1 LARRRLT
8 NNQYPVAAS
17 RATPEQVMV
26 RKPVMLL
33 LLSSLVVTLPASV
46 GPALALDEARQRE
59 LTHLVRQDCGS
70 CHGMT
75 LKGGLGGPLL
85 PSALA
90 DLDSAGIASII
101 LEGVSGKPMPPWRG
115 QLSEEEATWIA
126 KKLKEGFPQ

>member
-1 LARRRLT
+1 MA
-8 NNQYPVAAS
+8 
-17 RATPEQVMV
+17 
-26 RKPVMLL
+26 RKPLFVLL
-33 LLSSLVVTLPASV
+33 LGTLVLTVGAITLPAR
-46 GPALALDEARQRE
+46 ALDAARERE
-59 LTHLVRQDCGS
+59 LTYLVRQDCGS

-85 PSALA
+85 PGALA

-101 LEGVSGKPMPPWRG
+101 LEGVAGKPMPPWAG